1 MCHPLLPRMWTD
13 LCFLLASCRLIA
25 TWPCRGSYYQRA
37 WQALAARAMGLQH
50 VVQPNAFALQLPHEQ
65 AHSPGEAAL
74 PNFEAVSTQ

>member
-1 MCHPLLPRMWTD
+1 MPIPLLPRVCTD
-13 LCFLLASCRLIA
+13 LFVLLASCRLIA
-25 TWPCRGSYYQRA
+25 ARPCRGSYYQRA

-74 PNFEAVSTQ
+74 PNFKAVSEQ